1 MGKEGSRLAISEHG
15 TQLVE
20 LNVTDL
26 VKADWNYKSDATP
39 EMLEKLCG
47 SIDKDKSAGVLAVR
61 EIEGNKFEVIDGN
74 HRYEAVFHLGW
85 EKVPCENFGDISLA
99 DAVTIAR
106 RRNHQWFEDDPLAFA
121 GLFKEIV
128 LPEYGIEELA
138 SFMPET
144 EEEMK
149 DLEEMLDFDWSE
161 FEGEREPDFPVEEKD
176 GHEFTINFDS
186 EMMLEMVN
194 AELDRITQESGRSR
208 SEALCLAMAGS
219 ASLSVEE
226 LTEKYVNVLSVPIPT
241 DTESADLTEA
251 VF

>member
-1 MGKEGSRLAISEHG
+1 MNKSA

-20 LNVTDL
+20 LDIKDL

-39 EMLEKLCG
+39 ELLDKLCQ
-47 SIDKDKSAGVLAVR
+47 SISRDKSAGVLAVR
-61 EIEGNKFEVIDGN
+61 ELEGNKFEVIDGN
-74 HRYEAVFHLGW
+74 HRYEAVFELAW

-99 DAVTIAR
+99 QAVTIAR
-106 RRNHQWFEDDPLAFA
+106 RRNHQWFEDDLFA
-121 GLFKEIV
+121 YGELFREIV

-144 EEEMK
+144 QEEMK
-149 DLEEMLDFDWSE
+149 NLENMLDFDWAQ
-161 FEGEREPDFPVEEKD
+161 FDREPDPELGLDHKGEQELKLY
-176 GHEFTINFDS
+176 FDS

-194 AELDRITQESGRSR
+194 AELDRISNESGRSR
-208 SEALCLAMAGS
+208 SEALCLAIAGS
-219 ASLSVEE
+219 ASFSVEE
-226 LTEKYVNVLSVPIPT
+226 LTEKYVNVLSVSIST